1 MTTDKSVESTLR
13 RFAGAGTLGELGGV
27 QRFNPCDEEAPTRRS
42 PQPAGS
48 ALRATG
54 IPPTASHP
62 GGSAGGVLEAAGR
75 PFLEP
80 GECPS
85 GGPQW

>member
-1 MTTDKSVESTLR
+1 MTTDKSVESALR